1 MRVWCENNKV
11 HQEGVYEQ
19 VDGDYDM
26 IVSLHF
32 ILQSD
37 LWHVVQTTENKN
49 LFSILLPES
58 VVYRYKWAPA
68 F

>member
-1 MRVWCENNKV
+1 M

-19 VDGDYDM
+19 LDGDDDM

-37 LWHVVQTTENKN
+37 LWHVVQITENKN
-49 LFSILLPES
+49 LFSILLLEIVQSIDINEPQHFS
-58 VVYRYKWAPA
+58 LFFSCWT
-68 F
+68 